1 MAVNSLNDYSTT
13 VASNLDMAGTSIA
26 VGCAPAD
33 VGVFMRTI
41 MAQLAY
47 AVQGS
52 GGTIPA
58 TWHVGH
64 LFTTGDATIGGNIA
78 LTGNLTVA
86 GTLNVAMRDYIA
98 GLNTAPSGNTAI
110 LVNPG
115 IATDSTNTVSM
126 ILAAAMTKSTAIAWV
141 AGTGNGGLGNGL
153 VLTINTAYHVFL
165 ILNAGAVDVY
175 FDTSITAANAPAG
188 TTAFR
193 RIWSFKTLVGS
204 TTTTPYLQTGPR
216 CDLLTPVN
224 QFTGV
229 PGALTEST
237 LPLVSIPTGVV
248 LEAML
253 AGNVFDNSFSN
264 SILYIS
270 NLAQA
275 DIAPNSPNAITGQS
289 GGVNEAG
296 SWAKTVMTDN
306 ARQIRVRV
314 STTTVQIS
322 IGCYGWFDRRG
333 QDA

>member
-41 MAQLAY
+41 MAQIAY

-64 LFTTGDATIGGNIA
+64 LFTTGDATIAGNIN

-86 GTLNVAMRDYIA
+86 GILNVAMRNYLA
-98 GLNTAPSGNTAI
+98 GLNTAPNGNTAI
-110 LVNPG
+110 TIQPG
-115 IATDSTNTVSM
+115 IATDSTNAVSM
-126 ILAAAMTKSTAIAWV
+126 ILAAAMTKSTASGWV

-153 VLTINTAYHVFL
+153 VLTLNTAYHVFL
-165 ILNAGAVDVY
+165 IVNGGSVDVY

-193 RIWSFKTLVGS
+193 RIWSFKTLPGS

-216 CDLLTPVN
+216 CDLLTPVD
-224 QFTGV
+224 QFNAA
-229 PGALTEST
+229 PGST
-237 LPLVSIPTGVV
+237 LASILILGAIPTGVA

-253 AGNVFDNSFSN
+253 AGNIFDNNFSN
-264 SILYIS
+264 TILYVS
-270 NLAQA
+270 NLQQTDAFPA
-275 DIAPNSPNAITGQS
+275 TDTAITGQN
-289 GGVNEAG
+289 GAVNTAG
-296 SWAKTVMTDN
+296 AWAKNVMTDTS
-306 ARQIRVRV
+306 ARVRIRVS
-314 STTTVQIS
+314 STTAVVS